1 MESLD
6 SPAEEAGVP
15 PAIVARGIRVHGPW
29 GPVYGPIDLDVPDG
43 GLTVLICPPGSGRTA
58 LLMTLAGRMR
68 PADGSITV
76 FGHDRV
82 RDVFGLA
89 ALAGIDE
96 LDPVPES
103 VTVRDLL
110 TEQLR
115 WNASWYKLI
124 WRADDA
130 DLRRVCEPVFGDL
143 PLPRLDRF
151 VEQLSE
157 LDAILL
163 RIALADTTKPRLL
176 VVGSLD
182 AVAEDTDRASLLHR
196 LVELG
201 TRQTVVT
208 SSANPLPGDAS
219 CAQISVAN
227 TVAAK
232 LAVQQKGAQ

>member
-1 MESLD
+1 M
-6 SPAEEAGVP
+6 
-15 PAIVARGIRVHGPW
+15 RGPW

-43 GLTVLICPPGSGRTA
+43 GVTVLICPPGSGRTA

-76 FGHDRV
+76 FGCDRV
-82 RDVFGLA
+82 RDVFALA

-103 VTVRDLL
+103 VTVGDLL

-115 WNASWYKLI
+115 RNASWYKLI

-163 RIALADTTKPRLL
+163 RIALADTTQPRLL
-176 VVGSLD
+176 VGSLD
-182 AVAEDTDRASLLHR
+182 AVADDTDRALLLHR

-208 SSANPLPGDAS
+208 SSANPLAGDAG

-227 TVAAK
+227 TVAAE
-232 LAVQQKGAQ
+232 LAVQQKGGR